1 MNSIESRLDPD
12 KFVRVHRSKIINIDR
27 IKELHP
33 WFHGDYQVVLNN
45 GTQLTMSRT
54 YRERL
59 FERLKL

>member
-1 MNSIESRLDPD
+1 MNSIELRLDPD
-12 KFVRVHRSKIINIDR
+12 KFVRVQRSKIINIDR

-45 GTQLTMSRT
+45 GSQITLSRT
-54 YRERL
+54 YRDRL